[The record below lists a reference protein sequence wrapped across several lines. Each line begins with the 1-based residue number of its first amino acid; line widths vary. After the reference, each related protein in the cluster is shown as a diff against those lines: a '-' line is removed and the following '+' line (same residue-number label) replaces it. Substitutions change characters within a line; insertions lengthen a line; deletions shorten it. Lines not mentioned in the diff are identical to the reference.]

1 MIYVLQVMTGK
12 ELTVR
17 RLLEQ
22 RSITAYVPRERI
34 LIRKGG
40 LWSKM
45 IKLLFPSYVFVDI
58 NFSAE
63 MFHIINPIPG
73 VIRFLGL
80 PTPLPEHEADLIRW
94 LSNGGEII
102 EPSYALT
109 DEFGNIV
116 GYEGFLENNT
126 EKIKRLNL
134 RQRKAAVEVIFD
146 GKVHKANVG
155 IEIKKA
161 NALGQG

>member
-17 RLLEQ
+17 KLLEQ

-58 NFSAE
+58 DYCAE
-63 MFHIINPIPG
+63 TFHTINPIEG

-80 PTPLPEHEADLIRW
+80 PTPLPEREADIILW
-94 LSNGGEII
+94 LANGGEVI
-102 EPSYALT
+102 EPSSVSVDGGKIAC
-109 DEFGNIV
+109 G
-116 GYEGFLENNT
+116 GFLEGHEND
-126 EKIKRLNL
+126 IKYLNV
-134 RQRKAAVEVIFD
+134 RQKKASVEVRFG
-146 GKVHKANVG
+146 GKVHRANIG

-161 NALGQG
+161 E